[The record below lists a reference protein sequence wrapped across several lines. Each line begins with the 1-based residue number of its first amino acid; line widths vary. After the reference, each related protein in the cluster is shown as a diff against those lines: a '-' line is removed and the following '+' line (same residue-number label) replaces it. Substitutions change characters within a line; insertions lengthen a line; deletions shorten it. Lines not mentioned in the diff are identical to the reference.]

1 MIERES
7 REKSRSRGLYAQ
19 VAFHRAWT
27 FCLVCLVV
35 VGCGAQPTYE
45 FDELDLTP
53 AQDELAEVS
62 LGHYV
67 IPIPYRPSLPAE
79 GSGLPRNR
87 IELSFD
93 LHVLVT
99 RGYESQVA
107 DMWQRHEGKIR
118 DAVIRVCRNASPDD
132 LHEPELATLKSHLTD
147 VVQAQLGA
155 KSIRRLVVTEIKTQQ
170 I

>member
-1 MIERES
+1 MPDLAAICRLV
-7 REKSRSRGLYAQ
+7 GLA
-19 VAFHRAWT
+19 A
-27 FCLVCLVV
+27 VV
-35 VGCGAQPTYE
+35 LALAGCGAQPTYE
-45 FDELDLTP
+45 LDELDLTP

-67 IPIPYRPSLPAE
+67 IPIPYSRTQTGGTNS
-79 GSGLPRNR
+79 LPRNR

-99 RGYESQVA
+99 RGYESQVS

-118 DAVIRVCRNASPDD
+118 DAIIGVCRNAS
-132 LHEPELATLKSHLTD
+132 LEHLQESELATLKSHLTD
-147 VVQAQLGA
+147 AVQAQLGS
-155 KSIRRLVVTEIKTQQ
+155 KSIRRLVVTEIRTTE